1 MIRKDTVVKWSWGI
15 GTAKGIV
22 EETYTSKTTKTI
34 KGNQVIR
41 NGEKNNKALYIKQDD
56 GAFVLKSENE
66 VAQVG

>member
-22 EETYTSKTTKTI
+22 EEPYTSKTTKTI